1 MRVCWLRPG
10 PVGLQIGLP
19 HASCCTRSDQRS
31 DQPPGASQTLKQ
43 GGNSYKLLTPD
54 RANPR
59 NKQKDA
65 GRMKDDK
72 SSHV

>member
-10 PVGLQIGLP
+10 AVGLQIGLP
-19 HASCCTRSDQRS
+19 HAACCARSDQHS

-43 GGNSYKLLTPD
+43 EGNWYKLLTPD

-59 NKQKDA
+59 NEQKDA
-65 GRMKDDK
+65 ERM
-72 SSHV
+72 S